1 MSRNEG
7 NRAVPFVADRTYR
20 LSMLLVLL
28 QDRAPTNPTGYGV
41 AVSAFGQPA
50 HEAHLVIEDGD
61 GVLRLRPAKDIFA
74 QLPIKGDNFHTANSC
89 LRILQVVKAVPQGC
103 SARQGHLVPGGTRG
117 IAVNARLLGTGHPL
131 LEVLVCWNDRFTSL
145 TPLSFHPQ
153 HWTGALTTPTR
164 SLPPSPPRPAAP
176 AMPADAPKSVAYL
189 INCPGCS
196 TTLRLRRVGPRALVH
211 CPACKAAFFAEP
223 AGHQLEIRFRD
234 PVVRP
239 AEDPRPPHVQ
249 LGVQPGADAEEVK
262 RAWRQRVKLYHPDNF
277 HHLGPDFVA
286 LATDH
291 TRRINSAYDKL
302 KE

>member
-1 MSRNEG
+1 M
-7 NRAVPFVADRTYR
+7 F
-20 LSMLLVLL
+20 LVLL
-28 QDRAPTNPTGYGV
+28 QDRAATNPTGYGV

-50 HEAHLVIEDGD
+50 HETLLVVEDGD
-61 GVLRLRPAKDIFA
+61 GNLRLRPVKDLFA
-74 QLPIKGDNFHTANSC
+74 RLPIKGDNFHTANSC
-89 LRILQVVKAVPQGC
+89 LRTLQVVKSIPQGC
-103 SARQGHLVPGGTRG
+103 ASRQGHMVRGGTRG
-117 IAVNARLLGTGHPL
+117 IAVNARYLGQGHSL

-153 HWTGALTTPTR
+153 HWIGAIADPTHGQ
-164 SLPPSPPRPAAP
+164 PPFRPAPARAP
-176 AMPADAPKSVAYL
+176 AENTRPVAFL

-196 TTLRLRRVGPRALVH
+196 TTLRIRRVGPRALVH

-223 AGHQLEIRFRD
+223 VGNQLELRFRD

-249 LGVQPGADAEEVK
+249 LGISAGANPEEIK

-291 TRRINSAYDKL
+291 TRRINHAYDRL
-302 KE
+302 KP